1 MNALCGLLHLDGAPA
16 DPAHLR
22 RMTTA
27 LADGRTGPRLCWQGG
42 PVALACLDGE
52 TRREERPPQPVWD
65 ETSGVGL
72 VAGSRLIN
80 RGELHSQLAAHLP
93 LPDSPSEA
101 YLLRAAWQVWGV
113 ECAHRLDGDWHFVL
127 WDAPARRLFLARSH
141 AGCSALYYRQLGN
154 TLLFASTQK
163 PLIGLAGLADRPNLA
178 RMAEILCPDAE
189 DGATTGYVDVLRLPP
204 AHWMVVDGGGVHIRR
219 YWFPEDMAEERL
231 ESDNAYAEK
240 LLCLLGRAVERRLA
254 CQGEVGISLSGGLDS
269 GGVAALAAPSL
280 AAGNRRLA
288 AFTSV
293 PFGPPAASLA
303 RQGPTDESGLAAAV
317 ATHIGNIDLRPVT
330 AERITPLAGIEWA
343 LRVHDEPSHPA
354 GNCYWLWAVQ
364 QAAQSQGVGVLLTG
378 TAGNNTLSWTGLP
391 PDLTPLLWPWRWA
404 EMADALAALRGRSHA
419 GLGRLLL
426 AGIARPLARSLRD
439 GLAGPRPGP
448 SALSPVPMRFWQR
461 VGMPGV
467 LESLEKEQEKEDPRR
482 FHWRSFGPGVSS
494 LGARQYQTGWES
506 GLDLLDPT
514 GDRALVEFCATV
526 PAEQFHSGVQDRRLM
541 RRALAGLLPEAV
553 RLQRGRGRQA
563 ADLGYRVAASQG
575 EIADALARLGRH
587 PLAAEALDLPRME
600 RLLQQAVADPIAVSQ
615 QACSLLLLRGVMIG
629 LFLSR
634 F

>member
-254 CQGEVGISLSGGLDS
+254 CQGEVGISLSGGLPA
-269 GGVAALAAPSL
+269 GWRPLAAVPGCREQ
-280 AAGNRRLA
+280 AAGRLYIR
-288 AFTSV
+288 TL
-293 PFGPPAASLA
+293 GPPAAASLA
-303 RQGPTDESGLAAAV
+303 FASNSIDESGAGRRGCYPHRQHRPA
-317 ATHIGNIDLRPVT
+317 PVT
-330 AERITPLAGIEWA
+330 AENVITPLVGIEWA
-343 LRVHDEPSHPA
+343 LVEHDE
-354 GNCYWLWAVQ
+354 
-364 QAAQSQGVGVLLTG
+364 
-378 TAGNNTLSWTGLP
+378 
-391 PDLTPLLWPWRWA
+391 
-404 EMADALAALRGRSHA
+404 RSY
-419 GLGRLLL
+419 
-426 AGIARPLARSLRD
+426 
-439 GLAGPRPGP
+439 PR
-448 SALSPVPMRFWQR
+448 
-461 VGMPGV
+461 
-467 LESLEKEQEKEDPRR
+467 
-482 FHWRSFGPGVSS
+482 
-494 LGARQYQTGWES
+494 
-506 GLDLLDPT
+506 
-514 GDRALVEFCATV
+514 
-526 PAEQFHSGVQDRRLM
+526 
-541 RRALAGLLPEAV
+541 
-553 RLQRGRGRQA
+553 
-563 ADLGYRVAASQG
+563 
-575 EIADALARLGRH
+575 
-587 PLAAEALDLPRME
+587 
-600 RLLQQAVADPIAVSQ
+600 
-615 QACSLLLLRGVMIG
+615 
-629 LFLSR
+629 
-634 F
+634 